1 MDREHENMNSSIEEE
16 RSTVIEDETDAPS
29 LTTAKEP
36 GDTTPQQASAPAS
49 APAVAFATPKAKKKK
64 TGSTANK
71 VTIAVIS
78 VFLAVLIALTTLTSA
93 LALLVTGGAAITLS
107 VLPILFEQIVPP
119 DIDILPEPEN
129 SKNNSQENEPPA
141 PDHYGNGYWYN
152 PDDLTNDDLT
162 AYEKVCARCN
172 PSVVA
177 IATDVGSG
185 SGVVWSADGY
195 IVTNH
200 HVIDG
205 ARSVK
210 VMLANNEEYPAT
222 IIGSNAENDLALLRI
237 NVTGL
242 LPAQLGN
249 SDALRMGQPVVA
261 IGNPL
266 GTLSNTATEGIVSA
280 TSREITVEGQTMT
293 LMQISAPINPG
304 NSGGGCFDI
313 NGKLI
318 GIVNAKTS
326 AAGIE
331 GLGFAIPVNTAKTVI
346 GAMLSKD
353 NTTLQKGVGV
363 TGCYEI
369 TKENYADFADIELLK
384 QIEHLQGGPLYGI
397 YIISDDMVDYVD
409 PNGNVFENGDVL
421 HKINGK
427 EVKTLADVAK
437 IVNDCSVGQ
446 ELAITVLRLMQSG
459 NVLRPTYSLVEYS
472 FQIRVIQMYK

>member
-1 MDREHENMNSSIEEE
+1 
-16 RSTVIEDETDAPS
+16 
-29 LTTAKEP
+29 
-36 GDTTPQQASAPAS
+36 
-49 APAVAFATPKAKKKK
+49 
-64 TGSTANK
+64 
-71 VTIAVIS
+71 
-78 VFLAVLIALTTLTSA
+78 
-93 LALLVTGGAAITLS
+93 
-107 VLPILFEQIVPP
+107 
-119 DIDILPEPEN
+119 
-129 SKNNSQENEPPA
+129 
-141 PDHYGNGYWYN
+141 
-152 PDDLTNDDLT
+152 
-162 AYEKVCARCN
+162 
-172 PSVVA
+172 VA

-313 NGKLI
+313 NGRLI

-369 TKENYADFADIELLK
+369 TEENYADFADIELLK
-384 QIEHLQGGPLYGI
+384 QIERLQGEPLYGI